1 VRVAEPRQGR
11 KILGHSAS
19 CGYGRVGRISP
30 VGAAERRRFR
40 LYGGCAVGCVGA
52 LLTFGGAGTFEGPSA
67 GMSAGAAGEIAR
79 ATKGCHRGLNPVA
92 AGGRGFARE
101 VPA

>member
-1 VRVAEPRQGR
+1 
-11 KILGHSAS
+11 
-19 CGYGRVGRISP
+19 
-30 VGAAERRRFR
+30 
-40 LYGGCAVGCVGA
+40 
-52 LLTFGGAGTFEGPSA
+52 
-67 GMSAGAAGEIAR
+67 MSAGAAGEIAR